1 MAEVTFHH
9 CSLTT
14 SQAVMLCAFSPDRY
28 LNQALR
34 DNISI
39 AENSLNKERF
49 AILKQALNVVGFSS
63 LVSYI
68 TNISLRN
75 QPCTIYQS

>member
-1 MAEVTFHH
+1 MAEVTFNH
-9 CSLTT
+9 CSLTM
-14 SQAVMLCAFSPDRY
+14 SQAIMLCAFSPNRY
-28 LNQALR
+28 LNQTPR
-34 DNISI
+34 DNVSI
-39 AENSLNKERF
+39 AENSLNRERF
-49 AILKQALNVVGFSS
+49 ALLKQALNVVGFSN